1 MAPLGK
7 QAKRESRNKTRD
19 FRMRDRD
26 AFEVAFR
33 RLFDER
39 FTSLYRYLDRLS
51 GDPDLAADL
60 AQEAFVRLHAR
71 HEIPGEPRA
80 WLAAVGANLLR
91 DERRTAR
98 RRLTLLANQ
107 PQELTLGEAPPSPDD
122 AFARNERRDQVR
134 QALDR
139 LPPRDREMLLLRHE
153 GYSYREIS
161 TAIGVAETSVGTML
175 VRATEAFRSEFLERN
190 SASE

>member
-1 MAPLGK
+1 M
-7 QAKRESRNKTRD
+7 RE
-19 FRMRDRD
+19 RD

-71 HEIPGEPRA
+71 KEIPDEPRA

-98 RRLTLLANQ
+98 RRLTLLATQ
-107 PQELTLGEAPPSPDD
+107 PEELTLSEAPPSPDAAID
-122 AFARNERRDQVR
+122 RSERRDQVR

-139 LPPRDREMLLLRHE
+139 LPLRDREMLLLRHE
-153 GYSYREIS
+153 GYSYREIA
-161 TAIGVAETSVGTML
+161 TALGITETSIGTML

>member
-1 MAPLGK
+1 MK
-7 QAKRESRNKTRD
+7 
-19 FRMRDRD
+19 DRD

-71 HEIPGEPRA
+71 HDIPDEPRA

-91 DERRTAR
+91 DERRRTR
-98 RRLTLLANQ
+98 RRLTLLASQ
-107 PQELTLGEAPPSPDD
+107 PEDLTLGAAPPSPED
-122 AFARNERRDQVR
+122 ATARNDQRARVR

-139 LPPRDREMLLLRHE
+139 LPLRDRQMLLLRHE
-153 GYSYREIS
+153 GYSYREIA
-161 TAIGVAETSVGTML
+161 TALAIAETSVGTML
-175 VRATEAFRSEFLERN
+175 VRATEAFRSAFVEAG

>member
-1 MAPLGK
+1 M
-7 QAKRESRNKTRD
+7 RERD
-19 FRMRDRD
+19 K
-26 AFEVAFR
+26 FEVAFR
-33 RLFDER
+33 RLFDEG

-51 GDPDLAADL
+51 GDPDLASDL

-71 HEIPGEPRA
+71 HEIPAEPRA

-98 RRLTLLANQ
+98 RRLTLLSAQ
-107 PQELTLGEAPPSPDD
+107 PEESTLGEAPPSPDAD
-122 AFARNERRDQVR
+122 LDQSDQRAQVR

-139 LPPRDREMLLLRHE
+139 LPHRDREMLLLRHE
-153 GYSYREIS
+153 GYSYREIA
-161 TAIGVAETSVGTML
+161 TALGVAETSVGTML
-175 VRATEAFRSEFLERN
+175 VRATEAFRSAFLERS